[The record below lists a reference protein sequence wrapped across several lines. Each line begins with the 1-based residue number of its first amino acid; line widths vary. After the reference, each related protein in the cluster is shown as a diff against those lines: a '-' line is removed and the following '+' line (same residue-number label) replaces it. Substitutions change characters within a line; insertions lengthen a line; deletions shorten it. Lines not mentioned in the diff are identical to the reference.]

1 MARVKLIRIT
11 TVPISFRVLLKG
23 QLRFMKE
30 NGFEVTAVSSPGD
43 ELTAVA
49 AEEGVPVKSVPMTRT
64 ISPFKDLQALW
75 QLYRFLKKEKP
86 DIVHTHTPK
95 AGILGMLAARLARVP
110 VRMHTVAG
118 LPLLE
123 TTGIK
128 RKILNRVEKIT
139 CSCATRIYPNSKGL
153 YEIILQ
159 NRFAPEK
166 KLNIIG
172 NGSSNGIDTAEFD
185 PEKIPAKTRQAL
197 RKATGIN
204 SSDFVFLFVGRIVTD
219 KGINEL
225 ISAFKMVS
233 EAIPEA
239 RLVLVGNYED
249 DLDPLH
255 EATGEAIRTHPKIH
269 AAGYQNRVIP
279 YFAMAD
285 CLVFPSYREGFPNV
299 VMQAAAMQLNA
310 IVTDI
315 NGCNE
320 IIENGKNGW
329 LVPVKNTAALKEKM
343 TWCIRNK
350 KESDAMGLNS
360 REKMKTGFER
370 SFVQRELLREYR
382 ELLAGTGIKKEYV

>member
-172 NGSSNGIDTAEFD
+172 NGSS
-185 PEKIPAKTRQAL
+185 
-197 RKATGIN
+197 
-204 SSDFVFLFVGRIVTD
+204 
-219 KGINEL
+219 
-225 ISAFKMVS
+225 
-233 EAIPEA
+233 
-239 RLVLVGNYED
+239 
-249 DLDPLH
+249 
-255 EATGEAIRTHPKIH
+255 
-269 AAGYQNRVIP
+269 
-279 YFAMAD
+279 
-285 CLVFPSYREGFPNV
+285 
-299 VMQAAAMQLNA
+299 
-310 IVTDI
+310 
-315 NGCNE
+315 
-320 IIENGKNGW
+320 
-329 LVPVKNTAALKEKM
+329 
-343 TWCIRNK
+343 
-350 KESDAMGLNS
+350 
-360 REKMKTGFER
+360 
-370 SFVQRELLREYR
+370 
-382 ELLAGTGIKKEYV
+382 